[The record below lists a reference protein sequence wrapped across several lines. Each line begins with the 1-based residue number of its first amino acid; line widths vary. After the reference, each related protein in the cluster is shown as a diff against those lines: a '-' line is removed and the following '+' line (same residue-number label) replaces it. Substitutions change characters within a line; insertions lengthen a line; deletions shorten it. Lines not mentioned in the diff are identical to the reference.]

1 MIRRMWAMFL
11 QDFQTDISYRL
22 AFLLQFA
29 SIFFS
34 VFIFYFLSELIGEAA
49 AGQINTQ
56 DGRYF
61 PYVLVGIAFSGYFGV
76 GLNSFASALRTAQS
90 TGTLEALMMT
100 PARLSTIIVGS
111 ASYSYLFTTL
121 RVGIY
126 LALGLALGVRFEGAN
141 WLAAGL
147 GLLLAIIAFASIGI
161 MAAGFVMVLKRGDP
175 ITWLVA
181 NLATLLGGVYYP
193 VSALPHWLRPVAQL
207 LPITYA
213 LELMR
218 DALLNQASWSQLVS
232 NLLALSG
239 FCIVL
244 FPLSL
249 VVFRFA
255 VRKARID
262 GSLAKY

>member
-1 MIRRMWAMFL
+1 MMRRLWAMFL
-11 QDFQTDISYRL
+11 RDLQTDTSYRL
-22 AFLLQFA
+22 AFVLQFA

-49 AGQINTQ
+49 VGQIDTQ

-76 GLNSFASALRTAQS
+76 GLNSFASALRTAQT

-100 PARLSTIIVGS
+100 PTRLSTIIVGS

-126 LALGLALGVRFEGAN
+126 LLLGLALGVRFEGAN

-161 MAAGFVMVLKRGDP
+161 VAAAFIMVLKRGDP

-181 NLATLLGGVYYP
+181 NLAALLGGVYYP
-193 VSALPHWLRPVAQL
+193 VTILPHWLRPVAQL

-213 LELMR
+213 LDVMR
-218 DALLNQASWSQLVS
+218 GALLNNAGWSQLVP
-232 NLLALSG
+232 NLLVLGG
-239 FCIVL
+239 FCVVL

-249 VVFRFA
+249 LIFRFA
-255 VRKARID
+255 VHKARVD
-262 GSLAKY
+262 GSLAKF